1 MKPILVFWNSW
12 LRINPLVAK
21 LSSRSFQFLEKK
33 KNLEKKEI
41 WKKKNL
47 KKKKKKKKK
56 SEKKKRFFFFLEKKE
71 KENNTLISSFWIK
84 RFIVSGWLF
93 QYVNK
98 LSYEVQKKVDNDCV
112 DSCYI

>member
-33 KNLEKKEI
+33 KKKKKKKEFFFFEKKEI
-41 WKKKNL
+41 WKKK
-47 KKKKKKKKK
+47 KKKD
-56 SEKKKRFFFFLEKKE
+56 FFFLKKRKEKK
-71 KENNTLISSFWIK
+71 TLISSFWIK

-98 LSYEVQKKVDNDCV
+98 LSYEVQKKVGNDCV